1 LAYRLS
7 PFLLSLDLPL
17 PLENPIRGGSY
28 GEASYTCRS
37 AGRHEAERSEAV
49 LGEEGNLTD
58 VGFRVVCFPREVAP
72 CRAVLRGGGWDEAPS
87 NCRSALRE
95 YDPPVGSYRG
105 YGLGF
110 RVVRLP
116 QEVTP

>member
-1 LAYRLS
+1 MGYRLS

-17 PLENPIRGGSY
+17 SLGNSIRGGSY

-37 AGRHEAERSEAV
+37 AGRHEAELSEAV

-58 VGFRVVCFPREVAP
+58 VGFRVVRLPREVAP

-87 NCRSALRE
+87 YCRSAFRE
-95 YDPPVGSYRG
+95 DDPPVGSYRG

-110 RVVRLP
+110 RVVRLSR
-116 QEVTP
+116 EVAP